1 MNERYDKIIEFFMKI
16 DRFHAILVDH
26 GFMRKDECIKV
37 HEELVQKLHI
47 NLKVVD
53 ASDIFFSKLQG
64 VSNKLFYIDQ

>member
-1 MNERYDKIIEFFMKI
+1 
-16 DRFHAILVDH
+16 
-26 GFMRKDECIKV
+26 
-37 HEELVQKLHI
+37 LVQKLHI